1 MLPVCIAGVLIADCM
16 LYFMG
21 RYFGTRLLEFRWM
34 DFKGLDRTGQPAFGL
49 SGVVSWIGA
58 GTMGSS
64 YAHLNCLLPNFGVGY
79 RIVVQGRMAIRLD
92 MGAGREST
100 GFYFSFN
107 EAF

>member
-1 MLPVCIAGVLIADCM
+1 L
-16 LYFMG
+16 
-21 RYFGTRLLEFRWM
+21 
-34 DFKGLDRTGQPAFGL
+34 FGL
-49 SGVVSWIGA
+49 NGVVSWIGA

-64 YAHLNCLLPNFGVGY
+64 YAHLNCILPNFGVGY
-79 RIVVQGRMAIRLD
+79 RIAVQGRSAIRLD

>member
-1 MLPVCIAGVLIADCM
+1 MIYGLI
-16 LYFMG
+16 
-21 RYFGTRLLEFRWM
+21 EIRWM
-34 DFKGLDRTGQPAFGL
+34 QLKGIDIDGDPTFGL
-49 SGVVSWIGA
+49 SGFVAWLGA

-64 YAHLNCLLPNFGVGY
+64 YEHLNCLLPNLGVGY
-79 RIVVQGRMAIRLD
+79 RLIVQGRMAVRLD